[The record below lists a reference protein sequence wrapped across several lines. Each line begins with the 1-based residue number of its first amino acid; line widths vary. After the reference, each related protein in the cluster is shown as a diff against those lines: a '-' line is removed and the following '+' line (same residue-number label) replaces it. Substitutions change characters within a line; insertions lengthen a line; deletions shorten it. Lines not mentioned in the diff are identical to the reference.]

1 MTRTLSIL
9 LVLSLA
15 LPRGAGADPVGR
27 IKVAVV
33 PGIAVNL
40 DAARVDA
47 LSQDLANAL
56 QAELDIDAIGGVEVR
71 RKLPEAGLAP
81 DCVANQTCIADVARR
96 LEATQLLFVVMIDTG
111 TGGAIQVDSTW
122 VDAATQGGARY
133 KSASR
138 PAIDIAAIAEA
149 KARFAD
155 AAQQLL
161 PDAPVRPKPT
171 GLGRFSEP
179 VPRHFTLPTYVTAG
193 ATAVGLGLGVGF
205 GLSARSKYKD
215 CEDMAPLGAECSRDR
230 KDSIRHTAL
239 IADIGWV
246 VALGGTIA
254 TAVLYAT
261 SAEAPH
267 VIVEP
272 APGGATVSAVGRFW

>member
-1 MTRTLSIL
+1 MTRFGLI
-9 LVLSLA
+9 LVLALA
-15 LPRGAGADPVGR
+15 LPRAASADR

-47 LSQDLANAL
+47 LSQDLASAL
-56 QAELDIDAIGGVEVR
+56 AAELDIDAIGGVEVR
-71 RKLPEAGLAP
+71 RKLPEAGLQP
-81 DCVANQTCIADVARR
+81 DCVANQACIADVAQR
-96 LEATQLLFVVMIDTG
+96 LEVHQLLFVVMIDTG

-122 VDAATQGGARY
+122 VDVAAH

-149 KARFAD
+149 KERFAD

-161 PDAPVRPKPT
+161 PDAPVRPKPAT
-171 GLGRFSEP
+171 GMGRFSPP
-179 VPRHFTLPTYVTAG
+179 VPRHFTLPTYFTAG
-193 ATAVGLGLGVGF
+193 ATVAGIGVGLGF
-205 GLSARSKYKD
+205 GLRARSKYKD
-215 CEDMAPLGAECSRDR
+215 CESLSPDAECSRDR
-230 KDSIRHTAL
+230 KDSIRNTAL

-246 VALGGTIA
+246 IALSGTIA

-261 SAEAPH
+261 SAESSH

-272 APGGATVSAVGRFW
+272 TPGGATVTAIGRF

>member
-1 MTRTLSIL
+1 MMRSGFIL
-9 LVLSLA
+9 AMLLLA
-15 LPRGAGADPVGR
+15 LPRLASADR
-27 IKVAVV
+27 LKVAVV

-47 LSQDLANAL
+47 LSQDLASAL
-56 QAELDIDAIGGVEVR
+56 VAELDIDAVGGIEVR
-71 RKLPEAGLAP
+71 RKLPEAGLQP
-81 DCVANQTCIADVARR
+81 DCVANQACIADVARR
-96 LEATQLLFVVMIDTG
+96 LGVQQLLFVVMIDTG

-122 VDAATQGGARY
+122 VDVVAH

-149 KARFAD
+149 KERFAD

-171 GLGRFSEP
+171 GMGRFSDP

-193 ATAVGLGLGVGF
+193 ATAAGLAVGIGF
-205 GLSARSKYKD
+205 GVRTRSKYKD
-215 CEDMAPLGAECSRDR
+215 CEQLAPESECSRSQR
-230 KDSIRHTAL
+230 DSIRNSAL

-246 VALGGTIA
+246 IAVGGTIA

-261 SAEAPH
+261 SAEGSH

-272 APGGATVSAVGRFW
+272 TPGGATVTAVGRF

>member
-1 MTRTLSIL
+1 
-9 LVLSLA
+9 
-15 LPRGAGADPVGR
+15 
-27 IKVAVV
+27 
-33 PGIAVNL
+33 
-40 DAARVDA
+40 
-47 LSQDLANAL
+47 
-56 QAELDIDAIGGVEVR
+56 
-71 RKLPEAGLAP
+71 
-81 DCVANQTCIADVARR
+81 
-96 LEATQLLFVVMIDTG
+96 MIDTG

-122 VDAATQGGARY
+122 VEPASR

-149 KARFAD
+149 KSRFAD

-171 GLGRFSEP
+171 GLNRFSEP
-179 VPRHFTLPTYVTAG
+179 VPRHFTLPTYLTAG

-205 GLSARSKYKD
+205 GLSARGKYKD
-215 CEDMAPLGAECSRDR
+215 CEDATAECSQDS
-230 KDSIRHTAL
+230 KNSIRHTAL

>member
-1 MTRTLSIL
+1 
-9 LVLSLA
+9 
-15 LPRGAGADPVGR
+15 
-27 IKVAVV
+27 
-33 PGIAVNL
+33 
-40 DAARVDA
+40 
-47 LSQDLANAL
+47 
-56 QAELDIDAIGGVEVR
+56 
-71 RKLPEAGLAP
+71 
-81 DCVANQTCIADVARR
+81 
-96 LEATQLLFVVMIDTG
+96 LFVVMIDTG

-122 VDAATQGGARY
+122 VDPATR

-138 PAIDIAAIAEA
+138 PAIDIAAIGEA
-149 KARFAD
+149 KSRFAD

-193 ATAVGLGLGVGF
+193 ATVVGLGLGVGF
-205 GLSARSKYKD
+205 GLGARSKYKD
-215 CEDMAPLGAECSRDR
+215 CEDMVPLGVECSQDH
-230 KDSIRHTAL
+230 KSSIRHTAL

-246 VALGGTIA
+246 IAVGGTIA

>member
-1 MTRTLSIL
+1 MMRTLSIL

-15 LPRGAGADPVGR
+15 LARAASADPADR

-56 QAELDIDAIGGVEVR
+56 QSELDVDAVGGVEVR

-122 VDAATQGGARY
+122 VDPATR

-149 KARFAD
+149 KSRFAD

-193 ATAVGLGLGVGF
+193 ATAVGLGLGLGF